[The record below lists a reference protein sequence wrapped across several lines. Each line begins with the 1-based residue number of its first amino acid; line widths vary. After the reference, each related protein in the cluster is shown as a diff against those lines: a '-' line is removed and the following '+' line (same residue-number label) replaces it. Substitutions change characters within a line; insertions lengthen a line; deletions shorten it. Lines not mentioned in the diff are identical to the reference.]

1 MTKAATPIVQR
12 TLPVNLDAERAV
24 LGAILI
30 DNLAVHQVAGA
41 LVPAAFFRAS
51 HRTIYA
57 ALLSLVD
64 ANQVADLVTLTE
76 ALETSGDLDE
86 VGGPAYVASL
96 VDGVPRAMNIAAY
109 AAVVREKALLRS
121 LIFTAN
127 TVLGQAYEAEQ
138 PPSEILRGAEQQFFE
153 LLHGHVDGRMIGL
166 GTGLPALT
174 KDLAWRVKH
183 RGELTGITTGFESI
197 DRHTSG
203 WQAADL
209 IVIAA
214 RPSIGKTTFVT
225 NGVVAACRAGKR
237 VAMFSLEMRRRQ
249 LEWRI
254 LSGLAN
260 VPLMRIRA
268 GEIGGSDYQKIA
280 AAQEIMFDLPLW
292 IDDTA
297 GRTAWDIRSACRRF
311 KAEGGLDLVVI
322 DYVQLMAGSLDRRGA
337 SRNDEVTDISR
348 RLKHLADEL
357 SVPILL
363 LSQQNRAND
372 KRPDPRPKL
381 SDLRES
387 GALEQDADVVGFL
400 HRKNHREGG
409 LTYFILEKERN
420 GPTGTLKL
428 TLDRDIVLFSD
439 APNEPE
445 PEPAK
450 AKEKPAK
457 VKPPTLIDKS

>member
-1 MTKAATPIVQR
+1 MTRGKSEEPTR
-12 TLPVNLDAERAV
+12 TLPSNLEAERSV

-30 DNLAVHQVAGA
+30 DNTAFHSIAETLTAG
-41 LVPAAFFRAS
+41 AFFRDS
-51 HRTIYA
+51 HRRMFKAIVA
-57 ALLSLVD
+57 MLDV
-64 ANQVADLVTLTE
+64 NQVVDLVTLKE
-76 ALETSGDLDE
+76 RLEQDGDLDE

-96 VDGVPRAMNIAAY
+96 VDGVPRGVNIAAY

-127 TVLGQAYEAEQ
+127 KVLGQAYEADQ
-138 PPSEILRGAEQQFFE
+138 PPAEILRSAEEQFFE
-153 LLHGHVDGRMIGL
+153 LQHGHVDGRMVGL

-174 KDLAWRVKH
+174 ADLEWRVKH
-183 RGELTGITTGFESI
+183 RGELTGITTGFESV
-197 DRHTSG
+197 DRHTAG
-203 WQAADL
+203 WQKGDL

-214 RPSIGKTTFVT
+214 RPSIGKTTFVM
-225 NGVVAACRAGKR
+225 NSIVAACRAGKR

-254 LSGLAN
+254 LSSLAN
-260 VPLMRIRA
+260 VPMVRIRA
-268 GEIGGSDYQKIA
+268 GEIGGSDYAAIA

-297 GRTAWDIRSACRRF
+297 GRTAWDIRSACRRL
-311 KAEGGLDLVVI
+311 KAEDGLDEVVV
-322 DYVQLMAGSLDRRGA
+322 DYAQLMPGTLDRHGA
-337 SRNDEVTDISR
+337 SRNDEMTDISR

-357 SVPILL
+357 SVPIIL
-363 LSQQNRAND
+363 LSQMNRASD

-387 GALEQDADVVGFL
+387 GALEQDADVVAFL

-409 LTYFILEKERN
+409 LTYFIIEKERN

-450 AKEKPAK
+450 AKEKPTK
-457 VKPPTLIDKS
+457 VTPPTLIDKS